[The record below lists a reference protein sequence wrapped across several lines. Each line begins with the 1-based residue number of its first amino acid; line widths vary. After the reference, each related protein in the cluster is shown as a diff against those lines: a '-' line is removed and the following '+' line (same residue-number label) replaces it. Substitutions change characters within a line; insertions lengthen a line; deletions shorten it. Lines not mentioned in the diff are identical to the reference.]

1 MEWGA
6 NAIFTVAGGQMD
18 FQSYYKIPAP
28 QTSEENCVAHNGSMI
43 PIPGRDVMVQS
54 WYQGGISVFDWT
66 DPANPIEIGF
76 FDRGPVDAERMASG
90 GSWSVYWYNG
100 LIVSSEI
107 ARGLDILELA
117 PSEFLSENEIEA
129 ARTVTFDHF
138 NVQGQQMFVWPAT
151 FALARAYTDQLERS
165 GGLNADGVVSVRNL
179 LALAEKAGGLQREDY
194 LTELATWLGEEATH
208 SQDSERLMMLAET
221 ARELAQG

>member
-1 MEWGA
+1 
-6 NAIFTVAGGQMD
+6 
-18 FQSYYKIPAP
+18 
-28 QTSEENCVAHNGSMI
+28 
-43 PIPGRDVMVQS
+43 
-54 WYQGGISVFDWT
+54 
-66 DPANPIEIGF
+66 
-76 FDRGPVDAERMASG
+76 MASG

-179 LALAEKAGGLQREDY
+179 LALAEKAGGSQREDY
-194 LTELATWLGEEATH
+194 LTELATWLGEEGDGAGAGAGVIRGH
-208 SQDSERLMMLAET
+208 PLSKGGEGARQGCRAPCYRKLPHKPSGSQ
-221 ARELAQG
+221 